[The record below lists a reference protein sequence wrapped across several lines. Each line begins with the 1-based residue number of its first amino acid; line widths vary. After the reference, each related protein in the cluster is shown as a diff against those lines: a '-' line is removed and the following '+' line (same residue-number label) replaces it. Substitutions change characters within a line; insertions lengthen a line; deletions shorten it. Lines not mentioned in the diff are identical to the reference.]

1 MKLDNCISERI
12 NKKIYRDGNKCIKL
26 FDEVYSKADVLNEA
40 LNHARVEET
49 GLNVPE
55 LYEVTRIDGK
65 WANVSQ
71 FIEGERLSDLIAAAS
86 KTK

>member
-1 MKLDNCISERI
+1 MKLDNCISERT
-12 NKKIYRDGNKCIKL
+12 NKKIFRDGNKCIKL
-26 FDEVYSKADVLNEA
+26 FDEVYSKSDVLNEA

-65 WANVSQ
+65 WAIVSQ
-71 FIEGERLSDLIAAAS
+71 YIEGESLSDL
-86 KTK
+86 